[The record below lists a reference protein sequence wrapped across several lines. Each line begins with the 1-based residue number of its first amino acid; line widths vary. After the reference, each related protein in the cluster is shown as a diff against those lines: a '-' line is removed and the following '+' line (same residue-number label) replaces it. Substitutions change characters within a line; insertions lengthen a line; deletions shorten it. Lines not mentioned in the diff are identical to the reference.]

1 LAFGGEKTGLGAAMA
16 RLIVL
21 DERISQRTLSL
32 RNTPWDWAATL
43 GAHLGDSFIWIA
55 TGIALLVW
63 GTPDMR
69 VTTWLMVLG
78 NVIGLT
84 AAGIVKGF
92 THRARPFERPWFY
105 LPPDRYS
112 FPSGHS
118 VRMGAIAVVV
128 AARHP
133 SLALPAFALALLVAA
148 CRALVG
154 VHYVTDVLVGLSL
167 GLVGGAL
174 ALPFVPWFAAWA

>member
-1 LAFGGEKTGLGAAMA
+1 MA

-21 DERISQRTLSL
+21 DKWISQRTLAL
-32 RNTPWDWAATL
+32 RGTPWDWAATL

-55 TGIALLVW
+55 AGIALLIW
-63 GTPDMR
+63 GTFGVR

-78 NVIGLT
+78 NGFGLT

-92 THRARPFERPWFY
+92 THRERPFERPWFY

-133 SLALPAFALALLVAA
+133 PLALLVAA
-148 CRALVG
+148 CGALVG
-154 VHYVTDVLVGLSL
+154 VHYPGRLAARPGWGRAVPARCAL
-167 GLVGGAL
+167 GLPLGSSRPTRYLLGGPTYGRASR
-174 ALPFVPWFAAWA
+174 F